1 MAGIRPQLF
10 LDAVLPVVR
19 QCAAASRLF
28 HGDVADVGKKADASL
43 TGARAQQASRAFTVL
58 DGAFQDLILG
68 AVHARFPRLRCIAE
82 ERTAMRRAF
91 AGNRGDEVVILD
103 PIDGTLHFQR
113 GDAPYHI
120 SIGLARGGRM
130 IAAAVARPPEDKLFT
145 AVRGRGAWVQVG
157 SGAPKPLRLPE
168 RPRTKKAFVSSKA
181 RRYRAAVGEHLEPRE
196 YPLGAALVLT
206 ELAEGDLA
214 AYLTR
219 QVEVYDVGPPSL
231 IAEEAGACC
240 FLGDGRE
247 PTYGRS
253 RKFPFYMAAATPHL
267 RDLLLGVRRRGA
279 GEIDE

>member
-1 MAGIRPQLF
+1 MAIQPQRF

-19 QCAAASRLF
+19 QCAGASRLF
-28 HGDVADVGKKADASL
+28 HGDVADVGKKADTSL

-68 AVHARFPRLRCIAE
+68 AVHARFPRVRCIAE
-82 ERTAMRRAF
+82 ERTPMRRAF
-91 AGNRGDEVVILD
+91 AGNGGDEVVILD

-130 IAAAVARPPEDKLFT
+130 VAAAVARPTEDKMFT

-157 SGAPKPLRLPE
+157 SGTPKPLRLPE
-168 RPRTKKAFVSSKA
+168 RPRTKKAFVSTKA
-181 RRYRAAVGEHLEPRE
+181 RRFRTAAGEHFEPRD

-253 RKFPFYMAAATPHL
+253 RKFPVYMAAAAPHL
-267 RDLLLGVRRRGA
+267 RDLLLRVYRRGDR
-279 GEIDE
+279 ESDE